1 MMDMRRSSTAMRAN
15 AANPR
20 VRAAAHGTIGLLHRR
35 AAAAWQRARPA
46 ALLMFAAFVLSSC
59 ATVGRMSGD
68 VRPFAPT
75 ANYAAVP
82 NAAVPGVAPGAPAG
96 YAAPGYAG
104 APAYAQAAPAAAGG
118 SIYAS
123 AGGGGM
129 RLFEDNKARNVGDLL
144 TVVLVENTAA
154 RTNAKTSVTKDTGM
168 GMGAPTLFGQQVTL
182 NGKNLL
188 EAEVDGS
195 RSFDGKGD
203 STQSNQLN
211 GQITVRVIQDLG
223 NGNLLVRGDKQL
235 RLNQGDE
242 LVQIQGIVRVSDIG
256 PDNRITSDRVGD
268 AQIVYGG
275 RGTLARSNAMGW
287 LGRFFNS
294 ALFPY

>member
-1 MMDMRRSSTAMRAN
+1 MT
-15 AANPR
+15 
-20 VRAAAHGTIGLLHRR
+20 
-35 AAAAWQRARPA
+35 RPSGVIA
-46 ALLMFAAFVLSSC
+46 LAPLAVVALLSGCTTMNRL
-59 ATVGRMSGD
+59 SGD

-75 ANYAAVP
+75 ADYAA
-82 NAAVPGVAPGAPAG
+82 
-96 YAAPGYAG
+96 AG
-104 APAYAQAAPAAAGG
+104 APMGMPAAPVQAVPVQPAPTPSSAGDGGG

-123 AGGGGM
+123 AQGGGM
-129 RLFEDNKARNVGDLL
+129 RLFEDNKARAVGDLL
-144 TVVLVENTAA
+144 TIVLVENTAA
-154 RTNAKTSVTKDTGM
+154 RTNAKTAVDKTNSTD
-168 GMGAPTLFGQQVTL
+168 MGAPTLFGTSVTY

-188 EAEVDGS
+188 EAQVAANRKFAGN
-195 RSFDGKGD
+195 GD
-203 STQSNQLN
+203 SSQSNQLN

-223 NGNLLVRGDKQL
+223 HGNLLVRGDKQM

-242 LVQIQGIVRVSDIG
+242 LVQIQGIVRVADIG

-268 AQIVYGG
+268 PQIVYGG